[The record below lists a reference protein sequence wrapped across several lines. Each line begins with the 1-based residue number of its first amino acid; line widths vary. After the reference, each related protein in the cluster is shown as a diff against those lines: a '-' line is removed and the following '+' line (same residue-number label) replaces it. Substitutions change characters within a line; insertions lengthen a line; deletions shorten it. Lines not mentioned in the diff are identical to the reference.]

1 MNLHGLRI
9 FHAIATLGGVSRA
22 SEYLRISQPAVT
34 MQLRKLENELGFQL
48 TRMNGRGIVLTEAGT
63 WLAAQANRLFAL
75 EAEIDQQCK
84 QYQQGSI
91 GSLTLTATYLPANY
105 ILPAKLAEYRKV
117 HPDVQVSLSSSNTQ
131 TAIDKLLRYEADLAF
146 IGDHQHQ
153 FPDEIESFVIQQ
165 DELWFVALPSHPLA
179 HRKVQF
185 QEVNDYPCIMREAG
199 SFTRDAWLSS
209 CASNGV
215 PIPQSS
221 IEVSGPQEALRAA
234 LSGLGIT
241 LASRLEAIEYV
252 ENRLLIRLNIDGPQ
266 IINTINCCLRA
277 NDPLP
282 PQVRAFVQLFKQF

>member
-48 TRMNGRGIVLTEAGT
+48 TRMNGRGIVLTEAGD
-63 WLAAQANRLFAL
+63 WLAAQAARLFAL

-84 QYQQGSI
+84 QYQQGSK
-91 GSLTLTATYLPANY
+91 GSLTLISTYLPANY
-105 ILPAKLAEYRKV
+105 ILPAKLAEYRKQ
-117 HPDVQVSLSSSNTQ
+117 HPDVQVSLTSSNTQ

-146 IGDHQHQ
+146 IGGHPYR
-153 FPDEIESFVIQQ
+153 FPEEIESFVIQE

-185 QEVNDYPCIMREAG
+185 HEVNDYPCIVRETG
-199 SFTRDAWLSS
+199 SFTRDAWLSLCTS
-209 CASNGV
+209 SGV
-215 PIPQSS
+215 PEPQST

-252 ENRLLIRLNIDGPQ
+252 ENGLLIRLNITESQ
-266 IINTINCCLRA
+266 TINAINCCMRA

-282 PQVRAFVQLFKQF
+282 PQVRSFAQLFKQI